1 MATEASLC
9 LRSSMTSSRTSA
21 FTGSGG
27 ESLACEREKK
37 ACRATST
44 REEEG
49 EEEKEKERWCAF
61 FPFSSHLFFRPGDLI
76 QNKLYRQ
83 APGPLER
90 PVWSDSEG
98 NPVLLGPT
106 TPLGEE
112 IASPAVRAPSSP
124 SSAAA
129 PEVACSSSPSSP
141 PSSSLP
147 SSSSPPQQQQWRLV
161 VDEASDPDGWRYASV
176 FKHLEYERQGGRASQ
191 RLGDLVRRRRW
202 VRASSSS
209 SSSAAA
215 AAVAAAEARAAA
227 AAAAAADAVAD
238 ASATGEAAPPPP
250 SPSTTAGTASNGSG
264 GSESARIR
272 AADASR
278 RFSALR
284 AFVALLSATVS
295 RRSLWSLLPLDP
307 AAPVV
312 LAPRHA
318 AAMISCAREFRGNRA
333 VLAEDAG
340 AENDSDECG
349 DKNGV
354 SSSST
359 SIRFPRAADLVLAS
373 LHSRAAY
380 GYAAAAGHLASLTSY
395 AKMHTVVRA
404 TEFDAASGASDAA
417 NNDAVA
423 RLVGGGFQ
431 SRKDLLF
438 SSWAAS
444 VSRPCHY
451 VALDRASRRVVLSV
465 RGSLAAS
472 DLLSNL
478 SARPMEVSLLGVQG
492 RAHEGMMRAATF
504 VHCSTAAALE
514 KAAELTAAIDEAE
527 EVEEEEEEVGGE
539 GGEGRPPF
547 KTNKKKKP
555 WPLLCVGHSM
565 GGGVATLVATLLKEQ
580 QEAGTGPAANLG
592 PISAIAVGPAA
603 VLSAPLAARVAPF
616 VTSVV
621 LGADAVPRLSYA
633 SVEACL
639 LELAAASP
647 VRMAAAELARA
658 ARSTAG
664 GIGGLFATAGAELR
678 EILGGNAAG
687 GGGAAP
693 PPAISGASP
702 PRSSPLVPSPPREE
716 GLGALTR
723 KVTAAVEGGSPRRI
737 GDRRERQDSARGD
750 GVEIDLDLGGGEQD
764 LDDAAAAAA
773 AAVATIAA
781 TSAAG
786 APAPPPPPPLSAAEA
801 EAVIERR
808 RAMRAASAGGGGG
821 GGAGASSREARAAEA
836 EAEAEAALAATTIV
850 PAAASLD
857 ELASHPAPP
866 LSLDGTGDGVEEHP
880 EPLLVAGRLLWILP
894 PGELAAAAG
903 GPSLE
908 DAAVASA
915 AAAAVEAASAARVA
929 AQRAE
934 DSEREERKRREG
946 EEEEGGEAEAAGRNN
961 AADAAASAAPV
972 PSQPPPPPPP
982 PARATRVPGVVRR
995 VTAEGAGAATG
1006 NVSRTAGGAETTPPL
1021 PTTTTSAPLPPPKP
1035 APLLLAPP
1043 AAAFVRLLLTPDA
1056 LVDHLPDAYVAAV
1069 EQL

>member
-1 MATEASLC
+1 VE
-9 LRSSMTSSRTSA
+9 
-21 FTGSGG
+21 
-27 ESLACEREKK
+27 
-37 ACRATST
+37 
-44 REEEG
+44 
-49 EEEKEKERWCAF
+49 
-61 FPFSSHLFFRPGDLI
+61 
-76 QNKLYRQ
+76 
-83 APGPLER
+83 
-90 PVWSDSEG
+90 
-98 NPVLLGPT
+98 
-106 TPLGEE
+106 
-112 IASPAVRAPSSP
+112 
-124 SSAAA
+124 
-129 PEVACSSSPSSP
+129 
-141 PSSSLP
+141 
-147 SSSSPPQQQQWRLV
+147 
-161 VDEASDPDGWRYASV
+161 
-176 FKHLEYERQGGRASQ
+176 
-191 RLGDLVRRRRW
+191 
-202 VRASSSS
+202 
-209 SSSAAA
+209 
-215 AAVAAAEARAAA
+215 
-227 AAAAAADAVAD
+227 AADAVAD
-238 ASATGEAAPPPP
+238 AAAAGGAPPP
-250 SPSTTAGTASNGSG
+250 STTGGAAAN

-272 AADASR
+272 AADAAR
-278 RFSALR
+278 RLSALR

-318 AAMISCAREFRGNRA
+318 AAMVGCAREYRGSRA
-333 VLAEDAG
+333 VLADGAA
-340 AENDSDECG
+340 AENGDDLDDENEN
-349 DKNGV
+349 DAPS

-359 SIRFPRAADLVLAS
+359 SPTSPPPFPRAADLVLAS

-395 AKMHTVVRA
+395 AKIHTVVRA

-423 RLVGGGFQ
+423 RLVGGGFR
-431 SRKDLLF
+431 SRGDLLF

-451 VALDRASRRVVLSV
+451 VALDRASRRVVLAV

-478 SARPMEVSLLGVQG
+478 SARPMEVSLLGAQG
-492 RAHEGMMRAATF
+492 RAHEGMMRAATY

-514 KAAELTAAIDEAE
+514 KAAEVTAAIDAAEDAGGDDEAGAGGGGGARGG
-527 EVEEEEEEVGGE
+527 GGE
-539 GGEGRPPF
+539 RARGAGGAPPPPRPG
-547 KTNKKKKP
+547 KRRRRP

-565 GGGVATLVATLLKEQ
+565 GGGVASLVATLLKEQ
-580 QEAGTGPAANLG
+580 QLAGEGPAAKLG
-592 PISAIAVGPAA
+592 PVSAIAVGPAA
-603 VLSAPLAARVAPF
+603 VLFAPLAARVAPF

-678 EILGGNAAG
+678 EILSGNT
-687 GGGAAP
+687 GAA
-693 PPAISGASP
+693 AAAAAANNAMLSGASP
-702 PRSSPLVPSPPREE
+702 PRSSPLVSSPPAREE
-716 GLGALTR
+716 GLGSLAR
-723 KVTAAVEGGSPRRI
+723 KVTAVEGGSQRRS
-737 GDRRERQDSARGD
+737 EDSARGD
-750 GVEIDLDLGGGEQD
+750 GGGDGGGGGETDGLDLDLGQD
-764 LDDAAAAAA
+764 LDAAAAAAA
-773 AAVATIAA
+773 AAVATRAA
-781 TSAAG
+781 TAAAALSSSSGAGAAAG
-786 APAPPPPPPLSAAEA
+786 TDAAPLSAAEA
-801 EAVIERR
+801 DAVIERR
-808 RAMRAASAGGGGG
+808 RAMRAASAGGGG
-821 GGAGASSREARAAEA
+821 AGSSREAARRAASA
-836 EAEAEAALAATTIV
+836 SAEAEAA
-850 PAAASLD
+850 PAAAPL
-857 ELASHPAPP
+857 EIASAPSSVEAS

-908 DAAVASA
+908 DAAAASA

-929 AQRAE
+929 AQRKE
-934 DSEREERKRREG
+934 DGEREEDEAKRK
-946 EEEEGGEAEAAGRNN
+946 EEEEQGEVAAEAARRE
-961 AADAAASAAPV
+961 AATAPTPVVDVAAAAAAAAPEA
-972 PSQPPPPPPP
+972 PLPPPL
-982 PARATRVPGVVRR
+982 PAPSHAARIPGVVRR

-1006 NVSRTAGGAETTPPL
+1006 NGTAAAAATGNGTAAAAAATRTTPP
-1021 PTTTTSAPLPPPKP
+1021 PTTTSAPLLPPPKP